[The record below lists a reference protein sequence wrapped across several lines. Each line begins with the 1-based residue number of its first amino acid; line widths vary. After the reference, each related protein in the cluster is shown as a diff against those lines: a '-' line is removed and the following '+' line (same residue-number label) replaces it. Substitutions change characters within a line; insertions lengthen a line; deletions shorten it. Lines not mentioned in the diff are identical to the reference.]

1 MLNEHHLREEII
13 TIGKRMWEKGFVA
26 AADGNISVRLG
37 PDRLLITPSGFGKGF
52 LSPEQLLRIDLRGVV
67 IPSHYPGARG
77 LKPSSET
84 MMHLEAYLQ
93 RPDVHAVIHA
103 HPPLSI
109 ALSVAGLPID
119 ADVLP
124 EVIYSVGI
132 IPTAPYVTPGT
143 PDGRHAVRELV
154 KLHDA
159 ILLDHHGT
167 LTVGANLTEAYM
179 RLERMEHSAAI
190 LLAARQVGELKRLP
204 QAEFEKLCAL
214 GVCARQTGL
223 HAAATEELAAGPGP
237 QAPTTAV
244 PQAGSLPPAAPGQQY
259 A

>member
-1 MLNEHHLREEII
+1 MINEHRLREEII
-13 TIGKRMWEKGFVA
+13 AIGKRMWEKGFVA
-26 AADGNISVRLG
+26 AADGNISARLG
-37 PDRLLITPSGFGKGF
+37 PDRVLITPSGFGKGF
-52 LSPEQLLRIDLRGVV
+52 LTADQLLRIDMQGAV
-67 IPSHYPGARG
+67 IPSHHPGTRG

-84 MMHLEAYLQ
+84 MMHLEAYQ
-93 RPDVHAVIHA
+93 RRPDVMAVIHA

-109 ALSVAGLPID
+109 ALTVAGLPLD

-124 EVIYSVGI
+124 EVIYSVGV

-143 PDGRHAVRELV
+143 PDGQHAVRELV
-154 KLHDA
+154 RVHDA

-179 RLERMEHSAAI
+179 RLERIEHSAAI

-204 QAEFEKLCAL
+204 KAEFEKLCAL
-214 GVCARQTGL
+214 GVCSRQLGL
-223 HAAATEELAAGPGP
+223 HAAASEEITAGPGEP
-237 QAPTTAV
+237 A
-244 PQAGSLPPAAPGQQY
+244 PAAGRGSY